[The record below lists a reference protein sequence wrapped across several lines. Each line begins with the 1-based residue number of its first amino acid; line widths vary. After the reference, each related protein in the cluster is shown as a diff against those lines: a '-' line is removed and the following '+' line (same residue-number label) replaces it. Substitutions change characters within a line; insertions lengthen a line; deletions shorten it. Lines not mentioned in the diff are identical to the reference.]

1 MWVLVMPGKQTLRVI
16 IFPIP
21 RGRSK
26 LGRTEK
32 GKLLIPESE
41 ERGVP
46 LFFPCPDEGSLGEA
60 LSLCL
65 CFKRRM
71 VAVASI
77 PYSLWRGVCP
87 SFLRNLRK
95 EAAR

>member
-1 MWVLVMPGKQTLRVI
+1 MGAGDAGETNSKGDNLPYTPG
-16 IFPIP
+16 
-21 RGRSK
+21 GSK

-32 GKLLIPESE
+32 GKLLIPNSE
-41 ERGVP
+41 ERDVP
-46 LFFPCPDEGSLGEA
+46 LFLPCPDEGSLGEA

-87 SFLRNLRK
+87 SCLRNLRK